1 MTGAADDCGD
11 RTADADFAE
20 FVRSVTGS
28 LHRTAY
34 LLTGSRDS
42 AEDCV
47 QTALTRIYLAWD
59 RRASWDNRNAY
70 ARRVVTNVVLSAARR
85 RWRGEWPTAQLP
97 EPRHP
102 QSADGA
108 TAVDERDGLRR
119 ALLDLPVRQR
129 TAVVL
134 RHYLD
139 LSEAEVAVTMG
150 CPVGTVKSLN
160 ARALSALRTR
170 LEEVAS

>member
-1 MTGAADDCGD
+1 
-11 RTADADFAE
+11 
-20 FVRSVTGS
+20 
-28 LHRTAY
+28 
-34 LLTGSRDS
+34 
-42 AEDCV
+42 
-47 QTALTRIYLAWD
+47 
-59 RRASWDNRNAY
+59 
-70 ARRVVTNVVLSAARR
+70 
-85 RWRGEWPTAQLP
+85 
-97 EPRHP
+97 
-102 QSADGA
+102 
-108 TAVDERDGLRR
+108 VDERDGLRR